1 MCVAFVKQISFSF
14 TNLRAR
20 SPSPSLASR
29 TMHFILSARY
39 TECMLRKKK
48 LILSD
53 VNISEDSSTVS
64 ASDDDD
70 DDVVAYIPVLSRVRD
85 LYLQIMTLKFPAASL
100 TTP

>member
-1 MCVAFVKQISFSF
+1 MF
-14 TNLRAR
+14 
-20 SPSPSLASR
+20 
-29 TMHFILSARY
+29 
-39 TECMLRKKK
+39 RKKK

-70 DDVVAYIPVLSRVRD
+70 DVVAYIPVLGRVRD

-100 TTP
+100 ATP